1 MRFKGKV
8 AVVTGAA
15 RGIGLACARR
25 FAREG
30 ATAILSDVDG
40 AGAEGAAEALRADG
54 LDAHAMVLD
63 VSDVAA
69 IEALVDAVVARFG
82 HLDIWV
88 NNAGIAEPRDF
99 LSITEADYDRVLAI
113 NLKGAFF
120 GVQAAARAMIAQG
133 TAGVILN
140 MSSVNAR
147 LAVPSV
153 CTYAISKG
161 GLNQLTTT
169 AAVALAPHGIRV
181 AGIGPGTI
189 ATDMLKAGFLTNPA
203 QGKLILSRT
212 PAGRLGE
219 PDEVAAVAAFLA
231 SDDASYMVGQTLY
244 PDGGRMILNYVMPEA
259 PDG

>member
-1 MRFKGKV
+1 MRFQGKV

-15 RGIGLACARR
+15 RGIGFACARR

-30 ATAILSDVDG
+30 ATAILTDVNA
-40 AGAEGAAEALRADG
+40 AGAEAAADTLRADG
-54 LDAHAMVLD
+54 LDAHAMPLD
-63 VSDVAA
+63 VADVSAIAA
-69 IEALVDAVVARFG
+69 LADAVVARFG
-82 HLDIWV
+82 RLDIWV
-88 NNAGIAEPRDF
+88 NNAGIAEPRD
-99 LSITEADYDRVLAI
+99 LLAITEVDYDRVLAI

-133 TAGVILN
+133 IPGVILN

-153 CTYAISKG
+153 STYAISKG
-161 GLNQLTTT
+161 GLNQLTAT

-189 ATDMLKAGFLTNPA
+189 ATDMLKAGFLTNPEQA
-203 QGKLILSRT
+203 RMILSRT

-231 SDDASYMVGQTLY
+231 SDDATYMVGQTLY

-259 PDG
+259 ADA

>member
-203 QGKLILSRT
+203 QGKMILSRT

>member
-40 AGAEGAAEALRADG
+40 AGAEAAAGTLRADG
-54 LDAHAMVLD
+54 LVAHAMVLD

-88 NNAGIAEPRDF
+88 NNAGIVEPRDF

-153 CTYAISKG
+153 STYAISKG

-203 QGKLILSRT
+203 QGRMILSRT

-231 SDDASYMVGQTLY
+231 SDDAAYMVGQTLY

-259 PDG
+259 ADG